1 MHLTMRMI
9 NVNHGPRALP
19 QPSLRL
25 RCVSKVLMEFAKTFS
40 T

>member
-1 MHLTMRMI
+1 MRMI
-9 NVNHGPRALP
+9 NVNHEPRALP
-19 QPSLRL
+19 QLLLRL